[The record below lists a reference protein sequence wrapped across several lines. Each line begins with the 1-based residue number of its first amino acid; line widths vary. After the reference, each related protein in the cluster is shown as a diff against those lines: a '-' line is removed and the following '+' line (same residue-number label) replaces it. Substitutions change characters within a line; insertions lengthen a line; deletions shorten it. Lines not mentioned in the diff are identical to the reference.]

1 VARSPTLTDG
11 IVRLDEFRR
20 DDLDAHV
27 SGEDEEQAR
36 RFGWYPDHSTRETA
50 LAAFERWAHD
60 WAEDGATRALAVRR
74 ADSSELVGG
83 CQLRLREKRM
93 GELSYWTFP
102 QHRGK
107 GLARRA
113 AALLCRYG
121 FDNLGLDRIEAYVE
135 PDNLASRRVLSAVG
149 FRQEGLARKRE
160 LPQHGDRRDMV
171 LYGLLPED
179 LPPSGG
185 EVVG

>member
-1 VARSPTLTDG
+1 VRRTPTLTDG
-11 IVRLDEFRR
+11 IVLLDEFRP

-36 RFGWYPDHSTRETA
+36 RFGLYPDHSTRETA

-60 WAEDGATRALAVRR
+60 WAEDGPTRALAARR
-74 ADSSELVGG
+74 ADSGELVGG

-102 QHRGK
+102 QQRGQ
-107 GLARRA
+107 GFARRA
-113 AALLCRYG
+113 AALVCRYG
-121 FDNLGLDRIEAYVE
+121 FDNLGLERIEAYVE
-135 PDNLASRRVLSAVG
+135 PDNLASRRVVEGVG
-149 FRQEGLARKRE
+149 FHEEGLTRKRE
-160 LPQHGDRRDMV
+160 LTAHGVRRDMV

-179 LPPSGG
+179 LPPSGTD
-185 EVVG
+185 VVG